1 MVRYYGGTKLGVG
14 GLIRAYGVAASRAI
28 EHAPRLQGIPATR
41 IVLRYA
47 YGHTA
52 AVMRALDTTGA
63 AEIEHGYAEAISGGE
78 TTAAIPTP
86 ALLEL
91 SAQLREQTAGEVQ
104 PEPLGGCT
112 LYRRVPTPTLDSA

>member
-14 GLIRAYGVAASRAI
+14 GLIRAYGEAANLAI
-28 EHAPRLQGIPATR
+28 RHAPRLQGIPATR
-41 IVLRYA
+41 IVLRYP

-52 AVMRALDTTGA
+52 AVMRALGTAGA

-86 ALLEL
+86 ALPDLG
-91 SAQLREQTAGEVQ
+91 AHLREQTAGEVR

-112 LYRRVPTPTLDSA
+112 LYRQVTSWTLDSA